1 MTAGDSNKRTVTFW
15 RYLIP
20 GAAFVAVV
28 ALLYSGLGRDHEIL
42 PSPLIG
48 KPAPRFDLPALED
61 ESVRVSSEQYAGGVH
76 VLNVWA
82 TWCPGCHQ
90 EHSTLLQIARRG
102 DVPIVGVDW
111 RDDRDSARRWLA
123 ELGNPYVATA
133 FDQEGRF
140 AIDLGVYMAPETFLV
155 DSSGRIVHKHF
166 GPLTMEA
173 WDKDF
178 MPLIV
183 ASR

>member
-1 MTAGDSNKRTVTFW
+1 M
-15 RYLIP
+15 IP
-20 GAAFVAVV
+20 GAAFVGIAAVPY
-28 ALLYSGLGRDHEIL
+28 AGLGHDHEIL

-61 ESVRVSSEQYAGGVH
+61 QSHRVSNEQYAGRMH

-90 EHSTLLQIARRG
+90 EHSTLLEIGRRG
-102 DVPIVGVDW
+102 EVPIVGVDW
-111 RDDRDSARRWLA
+111 RDDRDAARRWLA

-133 FDQEGRF
+133 FDGEGRL

-155 DSSGRIVHKHF
+155 DDGGRIVHKHF
-166 GPLTMEA
+166 GPLTIEA
-173 WDKDF
+173 WNRDF
-178 MPLIV
+178 VPLIA